1 MRKLRLKIA
10 LLKVMQSDSGWTSIQ
25 TLVTQG
31 PSGCG
36 LTLPYPFSKKQAT
49 LGLLNCSVTRGKELD
64 LSVL

>member
-1 MRKLRLKIA
+1 MPCSRLCS
-10 LLKVMQSDSGWTSIQ
+10 QTSIQ